1 MLSEILATGDEI
13 LTGAVIDSNS
23 AYIAQKLEEAGIEVV
38 RHGCV
43 GDDVEAI
50 TTILKEISTRSDL
63 SVITGGLGP
72 TSDDITA
79 EAAARAAGVEP
90 VFNREAMSCIEN
102 FLKTQ
107 GRDVIASNKKQA
119 LLPEGAECLVNSV
132 GTAPGFVLRIGRC
145 IFFFL
150 PGVPSEMRKML
161 SDGVLPWIDKLQK
174 EKSFSLVK
182 TISTFGLAEAS
193 VNERLAGF
201 PEKFP
206 EIKLGLRAKFPIIY
220 VKLYVR
226 EKDKERA
233 NILLEKASEFVLNKI
248 GEFAF
253 SADGESMEAVVG
265 GLLRR
270 EKATIAVAESCTGGL
285 TSHLLTNVSGSS
297 DYFLFSGVAYSN
309 KAKIKVLG
317 VSEATLKK
325 YGAVHEETVKEMAD
339 GARRVAGATY
349 GISTSGI
356 AGPGGGTEEKP
367 VGTLCIG
374 IATPDSVEAY
384 RFNFQLNERLRNKR
398 IFAITALDLLRRK
411 LMKTV
416 HHGTTRSFTENCK
429 Q

>member
-13 LTGAVIDSNS
+13 LTGSVIDSNS
-23 AYIAQKLEEAGIEVV
+23 AHIAQKLEEAGMEVV

-43 GDDVEAI
+43 GDDVEALAS
-50 TTILKEISTRSDL
+50 ILKEISVRADL

-79 EAAARAAGVEP
+79 EAAARAAGVEL
-90 VFNREAMSCIEN
+90 VFDRKAMSYIEN
-102 FLKTQ
+102 FLSTQ

-119 LLPEGAECLVNSV
+119 MLPKGAECLVNSV

-145 IFFFL
+145 VFFFL
-150 PGVPSEMRKML
+150 PGVPSEMRRML
-161 SDGVLPWIDKLQK
+161 ADEVLSWIDKLQK

-182 TISTFGLAEAS
+182 TIATFSLAEAA
-193 VNERLAGF
+193 VNERLSGF

-206 EIKLGLRAKFPIIY
+206 QIKLGLRAKFPIIY

-233 NILLEKASEFVLNKI
+233 NILLENASGFVLNKI
-248 GEFAF
+248 GECAF
-253 SADGESMEAVVG
+253 SADGKSMEAVVG
-265 GLLRR
+265 GLLRG

-285 TSHLLTNVSGSS
+285 ISHLLTNVPGSS

-356 AGPGGGTEEKP
+356 AGPGGGTNEKP

-411 LMKTV
+411 LNT
-416 HHGTTRSFTENCK
+416 HFS
-429 Q
+429 